1 MERWAS
7 SGVRAS
13 AWRTEEQARM
23 PRRASP
29 ESGAWR
35 SAVRRK
41 SGMSWATLWA
51 WVLANPAAYLQ
62 SLPGMQATTASVM
75 PCSPAL
81 WRLSA
86 MKSPMQMKEMEG
98 YSGRR
103 VFASAAVRPP
113 VQNTAF
119 LKPESRV
126 ERTQMR
132 MVAM

>member
-29 ESGAWR
+29 ESGRMAF
-35 SAVRRK
+35 RRAEKERHVLGHLVSVGVGK
-41 SGMSWATLWA
+41 SGG
-51 WVLANPAAYLQ
+51 VLAELARHAGHY
-62 SLPGMQATTASVM
+62 GFRH
-75 PCSPAL
+75 AL
-81 WRLSA
+81 FTCALKAFRNEIPNA
-86 MKSPMQMKEMEG
+86 DEG
-98 YSGRR
+98 NGGVFRQK

>member
-1 MERWAS
+1 
-7 SGVRAS
+7 
-13 AWRTEEQARM
+13 
-23 PRRASP
+23 
-29 ESGAWR
+29 
-35 SAVRRK
+35 
-41 SGMSWATLWA
+41 
-51 WVLANPAAYLQ
+51 
-62 SLPGMQATTASVM
+62 
-75 PCSPAL
+75 
-81 WRLSA
+81 

-103 VFASAAVRPP
+103 DFASAAERPP